1 MPEVLPVIRRA
12 STGRWSFRST
22 PARWWP
28 GPLTPADVFLL
39 DASTGRRLGTMTVH
53 STVLDLTPTVL
64 DADASEEL
72 LVGAGW
78 QVYAMDVS

>member
-1 MPEVLPVIRRA
+1 
-12 STGRWSFRST
+12 
-22 PARWWP
+22 
-28 GPLTPADVFLL
+28 
-39 DASTGRRLGTMTVH
+39 MTVH